1 MYHVSDDL
9 IIKRSL
15 AVYLRHDNIL
25 SVMQSQGACSFF
37 QWADSEV
44 NTMMERCVGG
54 WEGHTSLQFNNVNNK
69 EVTVASVIEIVG
81 NIDSEKKEDTS
92 EIEAPVVIAR
102 AEQVSEGS
110 ANPITDVAPQ
120 AIVHVA
126 GGTQKEESGDED
138 IDFFSNVIQVVPM
151 LLEEEVDEI
160 ISSPGAASN
169 IDLRVAEILDNLR
182 YLANYEPDFAS
193 DEKLS
198 SRFYKDIEYL
208 C

>member
-1 MYHVSDDL
+1 
-9 IIKRSL
+9 
-15 AVYLRHDNIL
+15 
-25 SVMQSQGACSFF
+25 
-37 QWADSEV
+37 
-44 NTMMERCVGG
+44 MMERCVGG

>member
-126 GGTQKEESGDED
+126 GGTQKE
-138 IDFFSNVIQVVPM
+138 VVPM